1 MHMRCPEDSQI
12 LKLEL
17 ELVTTSTWGVAIAG
31 LRQMA
36 VLLGHHGAGGKVPLV
51 LLPTAML
58 AAGI

>member
-36 VLLGHHGAGGKVPLV
+36 VLGQHGAGGKVPLV